1 MKKLKIYLDTSG
13 GDIQMKSTEKAI
25 SKALLEVWE
34 WKEEVYKDI
43 KDKTFEEKQ
52 KYYREGIDEA
62 VKRLNGSLIKNID
75 GSYSIVK
82 SSS

>member
-1 MKKLKIYLDTSG
+1 
-13 GDIQMKSTEKAI
+13 MKSKDVAI

-34 WKEEVYKDI
+34 WKDEVYKDI

-52 KYYREGIDEA
+52 KYYREGMDEA
-62 VKRLNGSLIKNID
+62 VKRLNGNLIRNPD

-82 SSS
+82 PSSSPAF